1 MVNVSIAGATRRTL
15 FGDTV
20 LVAFLLTQ
28 ALDGVLTY
36 VGVNTYGLKVE
47 GNPLLGWMM
56 TVFGQGAALAT
67 AKLAAGAFGIA
78 LHLTAVHRVVF
89 VLTAFYVAVAVV
101 PWIGILFYWNG

>member
-1 MVNVSIAGATRRTL
+1 MVKVSIASATRRSI

-20 LVAFLLTQ
+20 LVAFLLSQ

-36 VGVNTYGLKVE
+36 VGVSTYGLRIE

-56 TVFGQGAALAT
+56 TVCGQGAALAT
-67 AKLAAGAFGIA
+67 AKLTAGAFGIV
-78 LHLTAVHRVVF
+78 LHLSAVHRVVF
-89 VLTAFYVAVAVV
+89 MLTAFYVAVAVV